1 MAHAI
6 SEMKRSGIELAR
18 RKPPKCKEAYG
29 ARRQRDEAER
39 NRAVHGVNRR
49 NARKHMAHAI
59 SEMKRSGI
67 ELARRKQK

>member
-29 ARRQRDEAER
+29 ARHQRDEAER
-39 NRAVHGVNRR
+39 NRAGT
-49 NARKHMAHAI
+49 A
-59 SEMKRSGI
+59 
-67 ELARRKQK
+67 